1 MEVDFGGEADE
12 LLEILGDELRPAV
25 TDDARPGLGKLQV
38 RPLGSPLPLV
48 VPAEPSGFS
57 HEMGAVAVPSLSISR
72 SNPPRRHEKYKGA

>member
-1 MEVDFGGEADE
+1 VATRMNSLKSLA
-12 LLEILGDELRPAV
+12 IELRPAV
-25 TDDARPGLGKLQV
+25 TDDARPGLGKLQA
-38 RPLGSPLPLV
+38 RPLGPLPPA

>member
-1 MEVDFGGEADE
+1 LRYGLHQRVDK
-12 LLEILGDELRPAV
+12 PAETWGNFRRV
-25 TDDARPGLGKLQV
+25 
-38 RPLGSPLPLV
+38 PLGPLPPA